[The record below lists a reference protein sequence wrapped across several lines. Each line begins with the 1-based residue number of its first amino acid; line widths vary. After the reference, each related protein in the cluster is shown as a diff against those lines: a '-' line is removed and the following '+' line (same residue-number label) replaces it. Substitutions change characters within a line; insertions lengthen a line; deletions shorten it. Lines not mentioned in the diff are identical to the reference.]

1 VTDVVKLPESDGE
14 GVALPVTDTVEPL
27 TDTVASDVDV
37 ATCVAECVTDTVP
50 DTVTVA
56 VTEGDA
62 SAESDFCG
70 DAEPGADGEPK
81 PDCDGVD
88 EVDIV
93 SVTLLVKVPDGVNES
108 V

>member
-1 VTDVVKLPESDGE
+1 MVASDE
-14 GVALPVTDTVEPL
+14 GVAAL
-27 TDTVASDVDV
+27 
-37 ATCVAECVTDTVP
+37 VAECVTETVP

-56 VTEGDA
+56 VTEDEMT
-62 SAESDFCG
+62 AESDFCG
-70 DAEPGADGEPK
+70 DAVPGADGEPK

-93 SVTLLVKVPDGVNES
+93 SATLLVKVPDGVNES